1 MISMHL
7 GGCVVV
13 YNPGV
18 SVLDNIKSYLPV
30 LEKLVV
36 VDNSTSDN
44 EFVESLKSFSDVE
57 IINMGGNK
65 GIAAALN
72 AGCQRLTE
80 VGCDVALT
88 MDQDSVFPA
97 KHADSILRAVEKLLE
112 THAIVGLDYEVRD
125 NLENNLGTSDEPV
138 FIDVDY
144 WITSGN
150 FISLEIFQEIDGFN
164 EELFIDYV
172 DTEFCQR
179 VRRVGKAICY
189 LPGYALDHEIGS
201 PIEFSLFGR
210 TYRAMNHSPV
220 RYYYRYRN
228 SLYLFRKDKVFYRE
242 KFFKEFAVNIPKML
256 LFEPHKREKL
266 KMIVLGIKDGSKGIL
281 GPYERSA

>member
-18 SVLDNIKSYLPV
+18 SVLDNIKSYLPM

-44 EFVESLKSFSDVE
+44 EPIESLKSFSDVE
-57 IINMGGNK
+57 IISMGGNK

-72 AGCQRLTE
+72 TGCQRLIE
-80 VGCDVALT
+80 MGCDVALT

-97 KHADSILRAVEKLLE
+97 KHADGILRAVEKLLE
-112 THAIVGLDYEVRD
+112 THAIVGLDYELRD

-150 FISLEIFQEIDGFN
+150 FLSLKVFQEIGGFN

-189 LPGYALDHEIGS
+189 LPGYALDHEIGN
-201 PIEFSLFGR
+201 PIQFSLFGK
-210 TYRAMNHSPV
+210 TYQAMNHSPV
-220 RYYYRYRN
+220 RYFYRYRN
-228 SLYLFRKDKVFYRE
+228 CVYLHSQDKQFYRT
-242 KFFKEFAVNIPKML
+242 KYLKEFFVNIPKML
-256 LFEPHKREKL
+256 LFEPHKCEK
-266 KMIVLGIKDGSKGIL
+266 MHMVLEGIKAGHRGIL
-281 GPYERSA
+281 GPLQESR

>member
-1 MISMHL
+1 MISVRL

-13 YNPGV
+13 YNPRV
-18 SVLDNIKSYLPV
+18 SILDNIESYLPM

-36 VDNSTSDN
+36 VDNSTSKN
-44 EFVESLKSFSDVE
+44 EYVESLKQRSDVE
-57 IINMGGNK
+57 VINMGGNK

-72 AGCQRLTE
+72 AGCRRLVE
-80 VGCDVALT
+80 IGCDVALT

-97 KHADSILRAVEKLLE
+97 KHADNVLSAVEKLLE

-125 NLENNLGTSDEPV
+125 DLENNLGANGEPL

-150 FISLEIFQEIDGFN
+150 FISLETFQEIGGFN

-179 VRRVGKAICY
+179 IRSAGKAICY
-189 LPGYALDHEIGS
+189 LPGYALDHEIGN
-201 PIEFSLFGR
+201 PIQFSLFGK
-210 TYRAMNHSPV
+210 TYQAMNHSPV
-220 RYYYRYRN
+220 RYFYRYRN
-228 SLYLFRKDKVFYRE
+228 CVYLHSKDKQFYRT
-242 KFFKEFAVNIPKML
+242 KYLKEIFVNIPKML
-256 LFEPHKREKL
+256 LFEPHKREKMHMML
-266 KMIVLGIKDGSKGIL
+266 EGIKAGRRGIL
-281 GPYERSA
+281 GPLQESQ

>member
-1 MISMHL
+1 
-7 GGCVVV
+7 
-13 YNPGV
+13 
-18 SVLDNIKSYLPV
+18 
-30 LEKLVV
+30 
-36 VDNSTSDN
+36 
-44 EFVESLKSFSDVE
+44 
-57 IINMGGNK
+57 MGGNK

-80 VGCDVALT
+80 AGCDVALT
-88 MDQDSVFPA
+88 MDQDSGFPA

-150 FISLEIFQEIDGFN
+150 FLSLEIFQEIGGFN

-189 LPGYALDHEIGS
+189 LPGYALDHEIGN
-201 PIEFSLFGR
+201 PIQFSLFGK
-210 TYRAMNHSPV
+210 TYQAMNHSPV
-220 RYYYRYRN
+220 RYFYRYRN
-228 SLYLFRKDKVFYRE
+228 CVYP
-242 KFFKEFAVNIPKML
+242 A
-256 LFEPHKREKL
+256 
-266 KMIVLGIKDGSKGIL
+266 
-281 GPYERSA
+281 